1 MTDPELP
8 TRKQAIDLLERG
20 RAGTQALLD
29 RVPRKH
35 LSTPGL
41 GGGEWSPRDL
51 IGHLASWEEF
61 ALEAVDA
68 WAHGERA
75 EIDQNWFT
83 VSTSAINSGNVERK
97 RAWSLAKVTRE
108 SAATHEELL
117 ELIRSTSD
125 QGWRTPATS
134 RARKP
139 LGARIGGI
147 VGGPKGPFRH
157 DEAHHPS
164 LESFLQVLAR

>member
-1 MTDPELP
+1 MTGSKIP
-8 TRKQAIDLLERG
+8 TRKQAIDLLARG
-20 RAGTQALLD
+20 RAGTQVLLD
-29 RVPRKH
+29 RVPKKH

-68 WAHGERA
+68 WSNGDRA
-75 EIDQNWFT
+75 EIDQKWFT

-97 RAWSLAKVTRE
+97 RSWSLAKVIRE
-108 SAATHEELL
+108 SAATHDELL
-117 ELIRSTSD
+117 ELIRSMSD
-125 QGWRTPATS
+125 HRWRTPATS

-139 LGARIGGI
+139 LGVRIGGI
-147 VGGPKGPFRH
+147 LGGPKGPFRH

-164 LESFLQVLAR
+164 LESFLRELGP

>member
-1 MTDPELP
+1 VSDPKLP

-20 RAGTQALLD
+20 RAGTKALLE

-35 LSTPGL
+35 LATSGL
-41 GGGEWSPRDL
+41 GDGDWSPRDL

-75 EIDQNWFT
+75 EIDQKWFT

-97 RAWSLAKVTRE
+97 RAWPLAKVIRE

-117 ELIRSTSD
+117 ALIRSMSD
-125 QGWRTPATS
+125 HRWRTPATS

-147 VGGPKGPFRH
+147 LGGPKGPFRH

-164 LESFLQVLAR
+164 IETFLGVLGR